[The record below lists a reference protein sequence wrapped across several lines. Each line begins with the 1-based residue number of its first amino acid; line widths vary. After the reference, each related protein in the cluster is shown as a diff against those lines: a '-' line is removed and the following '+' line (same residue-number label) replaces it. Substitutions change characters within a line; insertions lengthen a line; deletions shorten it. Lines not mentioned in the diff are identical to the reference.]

1 MKASCVSTTLCSLLP
16 IRQPVFL
23 WGAPGIGKS
32 AVVAQV
38 AATAGLELQDVR
50 ALLLDPVDLRGLP
63 FVAADGRSRWATPG
77 FLPAEGTSGIL
88 FFDELNAAPAMVQA
102 SLYQLVLDRK
112 LGEYR
117 LPDSWTIIA
126 AGNREGDR
134 AVTTRMPTPLR
145 NRFVH
150 IDFEVDADDWS
161 KWAIQSGIRP
171 EVIAFI
177 RFRPALLSAFDRDA
191 TSFPSPR
198 CYDEETEVYTEQGFK
213 LWREVTA
220 DDRLATLNPQ
230 GIAEFHTP
238 ESLHSYDY
246 DGEMIHFREQHLDLM
261 VTPNHKVLIQP
272 CYLRGG
278 AMAVSGRNN
287 PDAPFE
293 LVQAQDVSFEDTKSV
308 RMRKDCAWKIPHL
321 QENFTLPATTRGRN
335 EQMPALTVPASAWF
349 EFLGWYIA
357 DGTTRKASGCN
368 VWVTQTDQAKRER
381 VHSLLLSMGF
391 NAHLC
396 RDRVQVANKQLFEA
410 LNPLGKR
417 SEMRVPRYVIEAHQ
431 DLMNAFLR
439 GLVGGD
445 GWDGNGPTYIATGLS
460 KHVADAVQEIMI
472 RLGRTASIR
481 YLSGNHCWTV
491 GLMTTR
497 YCRPKITSENVERIA
512 YSGRVYC
519 ATVPNHTLLV
529 RRNGMVVW
537 SGNSWGFVSRI
548 LSTDP
553 DPAVEY
559 ELIAGAVGTGAATE
573 FTGFLRMFRD
583 LPNID
588 AILLNPAAEAVPESP
603 AAQYAVASALA
614 LRASD
619 TNFDRI
625 YAYLA
630 RMPVEFRIL
639 CVRDASLRDPSI
651 KYTNAYVKWAVANHH
666 VLA

>member
-38 AATAGLELQDVR
+38 AAKAGLELQDVR

-117 LPDSWTIIA
+117 LPDGWTIIA

-150 IDFEVDADDWS
+150 IDFDVDAEDWS
-161 KWAIQSGIRP
+161 QWAIQSGICP

-191 TSFPSPR
+191 TAFPSPR
-198 CYDEETEVYTEQGFK
+198 
-213 LWREVTA
+213 
-220 DDRLATLNPQ
+220 
-230 GIAEFHTP
+230 
-238 ESLHSYDY
+238 
-246 DGEMIHFREQHLDLM
+246 
-261 VTPNHKVLIQP
+261 
-272 CYLRGG
+272 
-278 AMAVSGRNN
+278 
-287 PDAPFE
+287 
-293 LVQAQDVSFEDTKSV
+293 
-308 RMRKDCAWKIPHL
+308 
-321 QENFTLPATTRGRN
+321 
-335 EQMPALTVPASAWF
+335 
-349 EFLGWYIA
+349 
-357 DGTTRKASGCN
+357 
-368 VWVTQTDQAKRER
+368 
-381 VHSLLLSMGF
+381 
-391 NAHLC
+391 
-396 RDRVQVANKQLFEA
+396 
-410 LNPLGKR
+410 
-417 SEMRVPRYVIEAHQ
+417 
-431 DLMNAFLR
+431 
-439 GLVGGD
+439 
-445 GWDGNGPTYIATGLS
+445 
-460 KHVADAVQEIMI
+460 
-472 RLGRTASIR
+472 
-481 YLSGNHCWTV
+481 
-491 GLMTTR
+491 
-497 YCRPKITSENVERIA
+497 
-512 YSGRVYC
+512 
-519 ATVPNHTLLV
+519 
-529 RRNGMVVW
+529 
-537 SGNSWGFVSRI
+537 SWEFVSRI

-625 YAYLA
+625 YAYLM

-651 KYTNAYVKWAVANHH
+651 KYTTAYVKWAVENHH